1 MWHVWKRREYTQGLV
16 GKPEGNVSV
25 GRRMLRWED
34 DIKLSLKETGLDGL
48 KWINLSLGRN
58 KNEHVMHRY

>member
-1 MWHVWKRREYTQGLV
+1 MWHVWKRREYTKGLV
-16 GKPEGNVSV
+16 GKLEGNVSV
-25 GRRMLRWED
+25 GRRVLKWEG

-58 KNEHVMHRY
+58 KNGHVMKRY